1 MTYPNNLATTYDSSV
16 YDWGIWGVIKVI

>member
-16 YDWGIWGVIKVI
+16 YDWGIRGVIKVI